1 MNFSLQ
7 EKGNHEIL
15 QRVKALVIYNQLL
28 LTNSRYKIYIYR
40 KIYVCVYIYRNIYVY
55 IEIYVYIYLFRV

>member
-28 LTNSRYKIYIYR
+28 LTNSRYKIYIYTE
-40 KIYVCVYIYRNIYVY
+40 KYMYVY
-55 IEIYVYIYLFRV
+55 IETHVYIYIQSIKIS